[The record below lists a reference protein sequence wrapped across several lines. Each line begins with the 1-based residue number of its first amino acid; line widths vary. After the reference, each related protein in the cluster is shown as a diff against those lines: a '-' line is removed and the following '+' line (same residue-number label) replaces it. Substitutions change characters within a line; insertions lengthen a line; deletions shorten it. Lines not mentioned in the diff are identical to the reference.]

1 VSVPAFWHKLEQG
14 PDPKLKGVWK
24 RYGLLMADKEVMRRI
39 KPHHMSEAFM
49 PQVCFVFIC

>member
-1 VSVPAFWHKLEQG
+1 MPAFWHKLEQG